1 MRGFAA
7 LPVVIIV
14 VLLVLTG
21 GGIYFYTTNQSNES
35 VTVSPSPSPVEEISA
50 SPSAALNHT
59 PTPVPTIKPTPAA
72 SKTTAPT
79 ATPTAVPSATPTA
92 QAPSCMTS
100 NELGNLVVYIQSI
113 DGPIVGDAAVT
124 MSNGKGGD
132 CPAVDSRLPYIQV
145 ISQGSRSVTFSGYR
159 IGNYHVTLSYHGK
172 NYDSA
177 VEIKPGDNP
186 INFNVSN

>member
-7 LPVVIIV
+7 LPVIIITAVLVIA
-14 VLLVLTG
+14 G
-21 GGIYFYTTNQSNES
+21 AGFYFYSSETPTQPSES
-35 VTVSPSPSPVEEISA
+35 AVPSPTVEASPSMTATPSASLKATPIPTKKATAIPTPTPSPSAIA
-50 SPSAALNHT
+50 
-59 PTPVPTIKPTPAA
+59 TPAPSQA
-72 SKTTAPT
+72 SA
-79 ATPTAVPSATPTA
+79 
-92 QAPSCMTS
+92 SCMTS
-100 NELGNLVVYIQSI
+100 NELGNLVVYIQSLE
-113 DGPIVGDAAVT
+113 GPVVGDAAVT

-132 CPAVDSRLPYIQV
+132 CPAVDSRLPYVQV

-186 INFNVSN
+186 ISFNVSN